1 MIKKKSLSGFV
12 LFAIILMMTFSAGI
26 AGDTDRIGTAAGVQV
41 LVPTGAVDISTAGSN
56 MAFTTGIHAIHWNP
70 AGLSRMQNA
79 AAGQFSTMTIFNDI
93 KVNYLAVG
101 AKMGSLGD
109 FAFSIKAF
117 DFGDI
122 PVTTREDMDGL
133 SGSTFSP
140 TFVTTT
146 LTYANSLTNAIRVG
160 VNAKFIYES
169 IPSASASAVAFDIG
183 LQYDGLAGIEP
194 LSFGVAIKNIGSGL
208 NYSGS
213 GLTTEVLD
221 ESGRSDFLTREAST
235 NDLPASF
242 DIGIGYKLAIDEKSN
257 MVLTTA
263 FANNNF
269 GYDEVKIGAQYSF
282 DNFIFLRGG
291 YNYGIETPAEDQ
303 LYTFAL
309 GAGIQYEL
317 GGVKLSID
325 YAYRDSQYFD
335 ANNMFGLTLGF

>member
-12 LFAIILMMTFSAGI
+12 LFAIILMMTYSAGT
-26 AGDTDRIGTAAGVQV
+26 AGDIDRIGTAAGVQV
-41 LVPTGAVDISTAGSN
+41 LVPTGVVDLSTAGSN
-56 MAFTTGIHAIHWNP
+56 LAFTNGINAIHWNP

-101 AKMGSLGD
+101 AKMGGLGD
-109 FAFSIKAF
+109 FAFSIKSF

-140 TFVTTT
+140 TFVTTS
-146 LTYANSLTNAIRVG
+146 LTYANSLTTAIRVG
-160 VNAKFIYES
+160 LNAKFIYES
-169 IPSASASAVAFDIG
+169 IPSAAASAVAFDIG
-183 LQYDGLAGIEP
+183 LQYDGLAGIEA

-213 GLTTEVLD
+213 GLTSEIQD
-221 ESGRSDFLTREAST
+221 EKGRQDFLSREAAT

-242 DIGIGYKLAIDEKSN
+242 DIGLGYKLAIDESSS
-257 MVLTTA
+257 MVLSSS

-269 GYDEVKIGAQYSF
+269 GYDEVKVGAEYNYN
-282 DNFIFLRGG
+282 NFVFLRGG
-291 YNYGIETPAEDQ
+291 YNYGVETPADEQ
-303 LYTFAL
+303 NYTFAL
-309 GAGIQYEL
+309 GAGLHYTL
-317 GGVKLSID
+317 GGVNLAID
-325 YAYRDSQYFD
+325 YAYRDSQYFN